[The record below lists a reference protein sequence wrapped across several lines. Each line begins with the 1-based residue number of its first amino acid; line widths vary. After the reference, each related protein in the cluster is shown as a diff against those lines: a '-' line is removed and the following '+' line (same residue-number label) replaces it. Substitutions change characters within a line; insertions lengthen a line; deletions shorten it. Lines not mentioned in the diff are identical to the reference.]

1 MAATARYGRWASP
14 LAASDVAR
22 AKVSLGELCSDGRA
36 LFWLESRPAEAGRVV
51 LVRRA
56 DGGPPAD
63 HSPDG
68 VSIRSRV
75 HEYGGGA
82 LCLVPGH
89 ADGAFAY
96 VDQTD
101 QRVWFCDGPAAGDGP
116 GAAVP
121 RPLTPG
127 PARGTEH
134 RHGGLG
140 ATADGDWVLAVRET
154 HRQGAAQP
162 ARCVV
167 ALPTRDGARD
177 AVLLEGH
184 DFYGAPQVDRTGARL
199 AVVVWD
205 HPDMPWDASALVV
218 VRLVRTDHGVGG
230 DDDGATLRA
239 GGTPLTVAGG
249 PAESVGQPAW
259 QDDGSL
265 RFVSDRGG
273 WWQPYVHPDP
283 LDTEA
288 PSTGPVALSAEAA
301 EFHGPDWV
309 LGQTTMA
316 QRPDRSL
323 VARRT
328 AAGRDSLVL
337 FARSESGPGRAG
349 NIAPPTVLP
358 QPCVSISTVCVHGDA
373 VALIGSTPDA
383 PANVW
388 LLAPGQPARP
398 LRPTAPGA
406 TALDP
411 RDAAVAEPFSLDG
424 RSGRTVFGTLY
435 RPTLSGTRGPVGQAP
450 PLVVWCHGGPTS
462 SCQAGLDLTLQFFT
476 TRGFAVACVDYA
488 GSSGH
493 GREYRNTLWGRWGV
507 ADAEDCLDAALHLA
521 ACGDVDARRL
531 AIRGGSAGGMTALNA
546 LASGEGFGACAS
558 WYGVTDLLCLV
569 DTTHDFEA
577 HYTDRLIGPLP
588 EARAL
593 YVERSP
599 VTRAAAMA
607 GSVLLLQ
614 GTDDAVV
621 PRQQAERMRAALES
635 AGRPCDLRF
644 FEGEGH
650 GFRRADTLTACLEL
664 ELGFYLEEL
673 RL

>member
-1 MAATARYGRWASP
+1 MAATASYGRWASP

-22 AKVSLGELCSDGRA
+22 AKVSLSELCSDGHA

-51 LVRRA
+51 MVRCA

-63 HSPDG
+63 HSPPE

-82 LCLVPGH
+82 VCLVPGH

-96 VDQTD
+96 VDQAD
-101 QRVWFCDGPAAGDGP
+101 QRVWFCDGPAAGGP

-121 RPLTPG
+121 RPLTPE
-127 PARGTEH
+127 PPPGTEL

-140 ATADGDWVLAVRET
+140 ATADGEWVLAVREA
-154 HRQGAAQP
+154 HREGAAPP
-162 ARCVV
+162 ARRVV
-167 ALPTRDGARD
+167 ALPTRRGAPE
-177 AVLLEGH
+177 ATLLGGH
-184 DFYGAPQVDRTGARL
+184 DFYGAPRVDGTGGRL

-218 VRLVRTDHGVGG
+218 VSLVRAERSGA
-230 DDDGATLRA
+230 DGEEAPLTA
-239 GGTPLTVAGG
+239 GPPVTVAGG

-265 RFVSDRGG
+265 RFVSDRSG
-273 WWQPYVHPDP
+273 WWQPYVHRGPFDVG
-283 LDTEA
+283 A
-288 PSTGPVALSAEAA
+288 PAAEPVALSAEAA

-309 LGQTTMA
+309 LGQRTMV

-337 FARSESGPGRAG
+337 FGRAD
-349 NIAPPTVLP
+349 APDLAAPSPLP
-358 QPCVSISTVCVHGDA
+358 QPCVSISAVCAHGDA
-373 VALIGSTPDA
+373 VALIGSTPDT

-388 LLAPGQPARP
+388 LLAPGGPARP
-398 LRPTAPGA
+398 LRPPAAGA

-411 RDAAVAEPFSLDG
+411 ADVAVAEPFGLDG
-424 RSGRTVFGTLY
+424 RSGRTIFGTLY
-435 RPTLSGTRGPVGQAP
+435 RPTRSGGRRPAGQAP

-488 GSSGH
+488 GSSGY
-493 GREYRNTLWGRWGV
+493 GRDYRNALWGRWGV

-521 ACGDVDARRL
+521 GRGDVDPGRL

-558 WYGVTDLLCLV
+558 WYGVTDLLGLV

-588 EARAL
+588 EALTL

-599 VTRAAAMA
+599 VARAAAMA

-621 PRQQAERMRAALES
+621 PPQQAERMLAALES
-635 AGRPCDLRF
+635 AGLPCDLRF

-650 GFRRADTLTACLEL
+650 GFRRADTLTTCLEA